1 MSRWN
6 DVIYLLSAPNAYQD
20 SEGGQHEGE
29 RVARRVFCN
38 VGTMGLMTMA
48 EMRSSEVRI
57 TSGTG
62 VPDIGLH
69 NMHVVWIKQIDYQGE
84 DQVIFNGKEMN
95 IIALTSEGEDY
106 KVIIR
111 ESIGNDEIDT
121 TDGGYDGGP
130 FG

>member
-1 MSRWN
+1 VSKWN

-57 TSGTG
+57 TSGENIPNVG
-62 VPDIGLH
+62 MH
-69 NMHVVWIKQIDYQGE
+69 AMHVVWIRQIDYQGE
-84 DQVIFNGKEMN
+84 DQCIFNDKEMD
-95 IIALTSEGEDY
+95 IIALTSEGENY
-106 KVIIR
+106 KMIIR
-111 ESIGNDEIDT
+111 ERIGNDEIDAEA
-121 TDGGYDGGP
+121 YDGG
-130 FG
+130 FFD

>member
-57 TSGTG
+57 TSGENIPNVGMHT
-62 VPDIGLH
+62 
-69 NMHVVWIKQIDYQGE
+69 MHVVWIRQIDYQGE
-84 DQVIFNGKEMN
+84 DQCIFNDKEMD
-95 IIALTSEGEDY
+95 IIALTSEGENY
-106 KVIIR
+106 KMIIR
-111 ESIGNDEIDT
+111 ERIGNDEIDT
-121 TDGGYDGGP
+121 EAYDGG
-130 FG
+130 FFY